1 TRARTDQRVVC
12 GREDRWHQARRG
24 LPAGMAPILFRV
36 GGADLVWCIGHDLLA
51 GEDTGLYEL
60 ANLVMAHTKLCGRI
74 PHCQPLPVL
83 LGGAVAMNATNA
95 ATPPSAVRG
104 PGLALAGRH
113 AHSVQ

>member
-1 TRARTDQRVVC
+1 VALSFERDNDLLARK
-12 GREDRWHQARRG
+12 
-24 LPAGMAPILFRV
+24 V
-36 GGADLVWCIGHDLLA
+36 GGTDLVRRVGHDLLA

-74 PHCQPLPVL
+74 PHRQPLPVL

-95 ATPPSAVRG
+95 AYRPDTVRR